1 MSGKS
6 ISRRNFLKMA
16 AMAAVGVYAAS
27 CAKPEQPA
35 AEPTKAPAAPT
46 TAPTAAAPE
55 KVTYKEAPMLA
66 ELVKAGKLP
75 PVEERLPKE
84 PLILEVV
91 EEIGTYGGTMHV
103 GEKNPTIDRYYKETL
118 LQFGP
123 DGSEIG
129 PNVFTKWEMSP
140 DGKVWTFK
148 IREGLKY
155 SDGSVMTVDDYVFS
169 WNDVYGNAT
178 LTPSFPSTLKSGG
191 QPGVIAKVDDYTFTL
206 TFAAPYPILAIFFAQ
221 PRFFLVPRAYAE
233 KFHAKY
239 ADTATL
245 NKMVAD
251 AKLERWDQ
259 LFSTMVSSTNAQFDN
274 LELPL
279 WFTYVPIVHMTDPNW
294 TVSRNPYYYKVDPA
308 GNQLP
313 YIDKI
318 TYAILKDDQLFV
330 SKAIAGEFDLQFMQL
345 GWAANHP
352 VLKENEAKG
361 GYRVLNWTQT
371 LGNSSMIM
379 YNQSYEADP
388 VVAKYI
394 QDKKFRQAVS
404 VALDRDEI
412 NKIIYF
418 GKGTIRQATVIDSS
432 PDFKPEYATKYLAY
446 EPDKANQWLDE
457 IGLDKKDAE
466 GYRIAPETGQALT
479 IIFSIQPPMASA
491 EAGELIAAQLKK
503 VGIKLVINIEDNA
516 LHYQKM
522 ASNDLQ
528 MSIWSMDTAWYPA
541 WLTYAYWII
550 PFVQASSR
558 IGPAF
563 GQWRDTGGTA
573 GKQPTGD
580 MAKAL
585 ELFDQALVEPD
596 EAKRIALASQVLEI
610 QSENLWST
618 GTVVLPDH
626 DIVVKNNLRNVP
638 ETGLSDWLMRTMK
651 NGHPEQFFFK
661 A

>member
-1 MSGKS
+1 MSEKAKM
-6 ISRRNFLKMA
+6 ISRRNFLKAA
-16 AMAAVGVYAAS
+16 AMTAVGIYAAA
-27 CAKPEQPA
+27 CAPSEQQPA
-35 AEPTKAPAAPT
+35 AEPTKAVG

-66 ELVKAGKLP
+66 ELVKGGKLP

-84 PLILEVV
+84 PYIQQVT
-91 EEIGTYGGTMHV
+91 EEIGVYGGTLHV
-103 GEKNPTIDRYYKETL
+103 GDKNPTCDRYYREPL
-118 LQFGP
+118 LEFSP
-123 DGSEIG
+123 DGSAIG
-129 PNVFTKWEMSP
+129 PLVFTKWELSS
-140 DGKVWTFK
+140 DLKEWTFK
-148 IREGLKY
+148 IREGLKW
-155 SDGSVMTVDDYVFS
+155 SDGQPMTSDDYVFW
-169 WNDVYGNAT
+169 WNDVLSNKEI
-178 LTPSFPSTLKSGG
+178 TPTFPSTFKAGG
-191 QPGVIAKVDDYTFTL
+191 EPGTLTKVDDYTFKMV
-206 TFAAPYPILAIFFAQ
+206 FKAAYPVLAIYLAQ
-221 PRFFLVPRAYAE
+221 PRLINPKHYCQ
-233 KFHAKY
+233 KFHAAYVDK
-239 ADTATL
+239 ATL
-245 NKMVAD
+245 DKMVAD
-251 AKLERWDQ
+251 AKFERWDQ
-259 LFSTMVSSTNAQFDN
+259 LFGAKCNSTNPILDN
-274 LELPL
+274 PELPT
-279 WFTYVPIVHMTDPNW
+279 WNIYNTITPMTDPNYAA
-294 TVSRNPYYYKVDPA
+294 SRNPYYFKVDPE

-313 YIDKI
+313 YIDKVAF
-318 TYAILKDDQLFV
+318 AILKDDQLFV

-352 VLKENEAKG
+352 VLKENESKG
-361 GYRVLNWTQT
+361 GYRVLNWQQS

-394 QDKKFRQAVS
+394 QDKKFRQSVS
-404 VALDRDEI
+404 VALDREEI
-412 NKIIYF
+412 NKVIYF
-418 GKGTIRQATVIDSS
+418 GKGSIRQATVIDSS

-446 EPDKANQWLDE
+446 EPAKANQWLDE

-541 WLTYAYWII
+541 WLTYAYWIV

-558 IGPAF
+558 IGPAI
-563 GQWRDTGGTA
+563 GQWRDSGGTA
-573 GKQPTGD
+573 GKQPTGE

-585 ELFDQALVEPD
+585 EIFDQALVEGD
-596 EAKRIALASQVLEI
+596 EAKRIELASQVLEI
-610 QSENLWST
+610 LSENLWST

-626 DIVVKNNLRNVP
+626 DIVVKNTLRNVP
-638 ETGLSDWLMRTMK
+638 ETGISDWLMRTMK
-651 NGHPEQFFFK
+651 NARPEQFFFK